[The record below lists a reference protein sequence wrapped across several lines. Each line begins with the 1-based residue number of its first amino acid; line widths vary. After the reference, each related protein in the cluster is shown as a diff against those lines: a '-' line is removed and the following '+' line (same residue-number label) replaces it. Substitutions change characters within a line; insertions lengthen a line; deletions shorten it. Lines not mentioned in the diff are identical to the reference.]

1 MRLIEELLLV
11 VFFLP
16 EKVAN
21 ALSVYY
27 LVKQLGIPDSNII
40 LMLADDMPCNAR
52 NPFPGQV
59 FHDQSH
65 SLNIYGEEVEVD
77 YRGGD
82 VTVENFIKLLRYVVG
97 LYLSRMH
104 AQHHSHESCDIS
116 LSIFAASGRTAP
128 GTPASKRLLS
138 DENSNVLIYMSG
150 HGGERFLKFQDSEE
164 IHSKDIAFV
173 VEEMHLKHRYHEM
186 LIVVDTCEASTLF
199 DDISSPNVVGVASST
214 LGENSYSHTHDDS
227 LGFPIMDRFTR
238 TMLEFFEKHNV
249 ASGTMSSKVTL
260 NDLFSSFDPHFMM
273 STPIVRKSKMKRKSA
288 NIPVADFWGG
298 VIKPMLVYEGY
309 PLL

>member
-1 MRLIEELLLV
+1 MLRLCKSIALIVLWALV
-11 VFFLP
+11 LAAEQTHNNNWVVIVCTSRFWFNYRH
-16 EKVAN
+16 VAN

-82 VTVENFIKLLRYVVG
+82 VTVENFIKLL
-97 LYLSRMH
+97 
-104 AQHHSHESCDIS
+104 
-116 LSIFAASGRTAP
+116 SGRTAP

>member
-1 MRLIEELLLV
+1 MVTYFL
-11 VFFLP
+11 FFLP

-40 LMLADDMPCNAR
+40 LMLADDMPCKAQ

-59 FHDQSH
+59 FHDLSH

-82 VTVENFIKLLRYVVG
+82 VTVENFIRLLWYVVG
-97 LYLSRMH
+97 LYVCLAP
-104 AQHHSHESCDIS
+104 AQHHSYESCDLS
-116 LSIFAASGRTAP
+116 LSLFDSGRTAL
-128 GTPASKRLLS
+128 GTPASKKLLS

-150 HGGERFLKFQDSEE
+150 HGGDGYLKFQDSEE
-164 IHSKDIAFV
+164 IRSEDIAFG
-173 VEEMHLKHRYHEM
+173 VEEMHLKRRYHEL
-186 LIVVDTCEASTLF
+186 LIAVDTCEASTLF
-199 DDISSPNVVGVASST
+199 DDISSPNVLGMASSA
-214 LGENSYSHTHDDS
+214 LGEDSYSHSFDES
-227 LGFPIMDRFTR
+227 LGVAIMDRFS
-238 TMLEFFEKHNV
+238 LSVLDFFQRRGV

-260 NDLFSSFDPHFMM
+260 NDLFSSFNPSFMR
-273 STPIVRKSKMKRKSA
+273 STPVIRKSTWKRKYT
-288 NIPVADFWGG
+288 NVPLTDFWGG
-298 VIKPMLVYEGY
+298 IIKPTLVYEGY